1 MTRDAPSGLA
11 RPRPEPPPPHRLAAA
26 DARQPRWDPG
36 PNHPPP
42 TRRPTPDRRWQNAT
56 NRTDQRYHRSAPSS
70 RRDHRRTAWEGHILA
85 IRPPT
90 ATGRRATA
98 TAVMPPAHTPCAS
111 PSAGPAGG
119 ADLARGEAM
128 TKPAVQISTVIR
140 ERVPPAD
147 IDPAALRSRHVRARR
162 RPRVETAGPALLPPS
177 GRARAFNSIKSSCR
191 VSATPM
197 MNAPPIPAARHRRPR
212 SLHSAQNHRRN
223 EGEIRC
229 APAILRR

>member
-70 RRDHRRTAWEGHILA
+70 RRDHRPTAWEGHILA

-147 IDPAALRSRHVRARR
+147 IDPAALRSPTRSSQKKTPSRNRRTGTAPTVRQSASIQLNKIELSCFRHTNDERA
-162 RPRVETAGPALLPPS
+162 AHPS
-177 GRARAFNSIKSSCR
+177 RAA
-191 VSATPM
+191 P
-197 MNAPPIPAARHRRPR
+197 APPEPAQRSESPAQRR
-212 SLHSAQNHRRN
+212 
-223 EGEIRC
+223 
-229 APAILRR
+229 